1 MNRVYIPQKKENKY
15 HAKKVKEDGVVYASK
30 KEHRRYCELKMLERA
45 GKISNLRTQVK
56 YELIPSQWEE
66 IETDEVY
73 VRGSKTGQKKK
84 KKKCVEQGVSYI
96 ADFVYCEGDKEIVED
111 AKGMRPSDYVIKRK
125 LMLYIL
131 GIKVVEV

>member
-15 HAKKVKEDGVVYASK
+15 HAEKVKIDGEVFASK
-30 KEHRRYCELKMLERA
+30 KEHRRHCELKLLERA

-73 VRGSKTGQKKK
+73 VKGTKKGQKKN
-84 KKKCVEQGVSYI
+84 KKCVERGVSYI
-96 ADFVYCEGDKEIVED
+96 ADFVYCEGGKEIVED
-111 AKGMRPSDYVIKRK
+111 AKGMRPSDYIIKRK